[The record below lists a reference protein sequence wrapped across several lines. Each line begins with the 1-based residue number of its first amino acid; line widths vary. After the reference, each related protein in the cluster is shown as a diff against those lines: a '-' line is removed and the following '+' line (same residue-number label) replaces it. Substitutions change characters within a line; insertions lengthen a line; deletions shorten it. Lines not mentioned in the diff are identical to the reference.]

1 MLARRFSMICLLTAL
16 LGIYAAIRA
25 AEIDPAHT
33 SSISC
38 PEVQSQECQSR

>member
-1 MLARRFSMICLLTAL
+1 MLARRFSMICLLTAV

-33 SSISC
+33 SAISC
-38 PEVQSQECQSR
+38 DDLQVHGCQPR